1 MVELIHKAYILAPD
15 RRAFAITEA
24 CDVLPCDFDLAC
36 VRCVQQSGN
45 MQKRRFA
52 RTRGGHK
59 RDNFACFDFQ
69 VDAAQNVHFI
79 LLADVIILGNI
90 AEF

>member
-1 MVELIHKAYILAPD
+1 
-15 RRAFAITEA
+15 
-24 CDVLPCDFDLAC
+24 
-36 VRCVQQSGN
+36 

-69 VDAAQNVHFI
+69 VDAAQNVHSI

>member
-1 MVELIHKAYILAPD
+1 
-15 RRAFAITEA
+15 
-24 CDVLPCDFDLAC
+24 
-36 VRCVQQSGN
+36 

-59 RDNFACFDFQ
+59 RDYFACFDAQ